1 VPFDDDAEAD
11 HPGFRPPP
19 HPDDRIWRHPSEM
32 SAHPIVPVGAPA
44 AQPLSA
50 RLAATQRGTT
60 RGGRPWGAVMVAG
73 TVGAVL
79 AGAGVV
85 ALGIGERV
93 VERPVTERVALNPT
107 ASAIGAP
114 DAGTLDA
121 VRQTVEPAVVGIEAP
136 GAQPGQ
142 GEIAG
147 SGVVVRDDGMVIT
160 SASLV
165 VAGSANRVRLP
176 GGTVVTA
183 EMVGS
188 DPTTGLAMLD
198 LAGGRHTP
206 SVLATSADV
215 VAGETSFAV
224 SVAPSGGST
233 TAAGVV
239 GRAQRYLGPTGSAL
253 DGIEVEGEADPLAIG
268 GPVVNSRGA
277 VVGIVTAVEDGGAWY
292 VAPVEVAHRV
302 ADGLLTEGV
311 VRHCWLGIE
320 GTDVAP
326 GGTDGTGG
334 TDPDIAE
341 PGSTEPGSTEP
352 GSTEAGTLATTEPTD
367 GGGTR
372 VASVVAGSPAAR
384 GGLRSGDV
392 VVALDGQT
400 IARMPDLIVA
410 LRSRSPGDR
419 INVTVIRDGGSR
431 ATLVLTLAEAP
442 TPTP

>member
-1 VPFDDDAEAD
+1 
-11 HPGFRPPP
+11 
-19 HPDDRIWRHPSEM
+19 
-32 SAHPIVPVGAPA
+32 
-44 AQPLSA
+44 
-50 RLAATQRGTT
+50 
-60 RGGRPWGAVMVAG
+60 
-73 TVGAVL
+73 
-79 AGAGVV
+79 
-85 ALGIGERV
+85 
-93 VERPVTERVALNPT
+93 
-107 ASAIGAP
+107 
-114 DAGTLDA
+114 
-121 VRQTVEPAVVGIEAP
+121 
-136 GAQPGQ
+136 
-142 GEIAG
+142 
-147 SGVVVRDDGMVIT
+147 
-160 SASLV
+160 
-165 VAGSANRVRLP
+165 
-176 GGTVVTA
+176 
-183 EMVGS
+183 
-188 DPTTGLAMLD
+188 MLD

-334 TDPDIAE
+334 TDPDTA
-341 PGSTEPGSTEP
+341 EPGSTEP